1 MAAVEAKT
9 EKRETLEAREPAKVV
24 DLPVAP
30 KRRNKRKLLRISLLT
45 LGPLVALAV
54 AGEMYLA
61 GGRYVETDN
70 AYIQAAIMNV
80 ATDVPGT
87 VAEVAV
93 HENEAVEKGALLFKL
108 DDEPFRITLA
118 GAEAQLGMVRN
129 DLIALQATYRQ
140 NLSAI
145 DQAKSSLDY
154 AQTTYDRQLNLQ
166 QRGVAAQASLDQ
178 ARRDLDTAREQ
189 LRGAQ
194 RAADA
199 TLSQLSGNADGPV
212 DNHPRML
219 EAKSAIDKAQRD
231 LTRSTIL
238 APWSGTVANVENLR
252 VGSYVTV
259 GQPAMSLVASND
271 LWVEANP
278 KETDLTYLKVGDAA
292 EVSVDAYP
300 GKTWKA
306 KVTSLSP
313 ATGSEFSVLPP
324 QNATGNW
331 VKVVQRVPVK
341 LVIENEADAPRL
353 TSGMSVDVSIDTGH
367 SRSLWSLFG
376 SSAKAAE

>member
-9 EKRETLEAREPAKVV
+9 EKRETSEAREPGKVV
-24 DLPVAP
+24 DLPVVP

-61 GGRYVETDN
+61 GGRFVETDN

-80 ATDVPGT
+80 TTDVAGT
-87 VAEVAV
+87 VADVAV
-93 HENEAVEKGALLFKL
+93 HENEHVEKGALLFRL
-108 DDEPFRITLA
+108 DDEPYRITLA
-118 GAEAQLGMVRN
+118 GAQAKLGMVRN
-129 DLIALQATYRQ
+129 DLVALQATYRQ

-145 DQAKSSLDY
+145 EQAKSSLDY
-154 AQTTYDRQLNLQ
+154 AQATYDRQLNLQ

-178 ARRDLDTAREQ
+178 ARRDLDMAKEQ
-189 LRGAQ
+189 MSGAQ

-199 TLSQLSGNADGPV
+199 TLSQLDGNADGPV
-212 DNHPRML
+212 DDHPRML
-219 EAKSAIDKAQRD
+219 EAKAEIDKAQRD
-231 LTRSTIL
+231 LNRATVY

-278 KETDLTYLKVGDAA
+278 KETDLTYLKVGDEA

-341 LVIENEADAPRL
+341 LAIENEADAPRL

>member
-9 EKRETLEAREPAKVV
+9 EKREILEAREPAKVV
-24 DLPVAP
+24 DLPVTP

-61 GGRYVETDN
+61 GGRFVETDN

-80 ATDVPGT
+80 TTDVPGT
-87 VAEVAV
+87 VAGVAV
-93 HENEAVEKGALLFKL
+93 HENEQVEKGAVLFKL

-118 GAEAQLGMVRN
+118 GAQAKLGMVRN
-129 DLIALQATYRQ
+129 DLVALQATYRQ
-140 NLSAI
+140 NLSSI
-145 DQAKSSLDY
+145 EQAKSSLDY
-154 AQTTYDRQLNLQ
+154 AQATYDRQLNLQ

-178 ARRDLDTAREQ
+178 ARRDLDMAKEQ
-189 LRGAQ
+189 MSGAQ

-199 TLSQLSGNADGPV
+199 TLSQLGGNADGPV

-219 EAKSAIDKAQRD
+219 EAKSEIDKAQRD
-231 LTRSTIL
+231 LNRATVY

-278 KETDLTYLKVGDAA
+278 KETDLTYLKVGDVA

-367 SRSLWSLFG
+367 SRSLWSLIG

>member
-1 MAAVEAKT
+1 MSVAEAKQ
-9 EKRETLEAREPAKVV
+9 ETGNVV
-24 DLPVAP
+24 ELPVQP
-30 KRRNKRKLLRISLLT
+30 KRRDRRKLIRLGLLV
-45 LGPLVALAV
+45 LGPLVALGV
-54 AGEMYLA
+54 AGEMYLT

-70 AYIQAAIMNV
+70 AYIRAPIMNV

-93 HENEAVEKGALLFKL
+93 RENQHVEKGALLFTL
-108 DDEPFRITLA
+108 DPVPFRIALA
-118 GAEAQLGMVRN
+118 GAKAQLGMVRN
-129 DLIALQATYRQ
+129 DLTALQATYRQ

-154 AQTTYDRQLNLQ
+154 AQATYDRQLSLQ
-166 QRGVAAQASLDQ
+166 KRGVAAQASLDE
-178 ARRDLDTAREQ
+178 ARRDLDTAQEQ

-199 TLSQLSGNADGPV
+199 TLSQLGGNASGSV
-212 DNHPRML
+212 DDHPRIH
-219 EAKSAIDKAQRD
+219 EAQSAIDKAERD
-231 LTRSTIL
+231 LNHATIL

-252 VGSYVTV
+252 SGAYVAA
-259 GQPAMSLVASND
+259 GQPALSLVASDD

-278 KETDLTYLKVGDAA
+278 KETDLTHLKVGDEAT
-292 EVSVDAYP
+292 VSVDAYP
-300 GKTWKA
+300 AYSWKA

-313 ATGSEFSVLPP
+313 ATGAEFSVLPP
-324 QNATGNW
+324 QNASGNW

-341 LVIENEADAPRL
+341 LALEAAPDAPQL

-367 SRSLWSLFG
+367 RRSLWSMFG
-376 SSAKAAE
+376 STAKAAD